1 LRIVSIFGTRPEAI
15 KMAPVVRELQR
26 RSAVCGL
33 RSSVWVT
40 AQHRQML
47 DQVLQLFGIQPDLD
61 LDIMQDGQTPTQ
73 VAARVLQRLEPHL
86 MRERPDW
93 VLVQGDTTT
102 VMATAIV
109 AHHLQIKIG
118 HVEAGL
124 RTHDKRNP
132 FPEEMNRVIA
142 DALSDLHF
150 APTQRA
156 RANLLREGIP
166 DATIRVTGNTVIDAL
181 QWIVQQPP
189 TREVR
194 ALLARLD
201 VPEEQGDTE
210 TRGQGETLPV
220 SLSPCLPLSS
230 SPCPPV
236 FPTLRL
242 ILVTAHRRE
251 SFGEPLRNIC
261 AALRDIVRTRPDV
274 RIVYPVHLNPNVQQ
288 PVNETLHDLPNVTLL
303 PPVDYLTLAH
313 LLKHCYLVLTDS
325 GGLQEEAP
333 SLGKPVLVL
342 RETTERP
349 EAIEAGTAKIVGTN
363 RETIVRETNRLLD
376 DADAYAAMARAV
388 NPFGDGHAAERI
400 VDALLNSDL

>member
-1 LRIVSIFGTRPEAI
+1 
-15 KMAPVVRELQR
+15 MAPVVRQ
-26 RSAVCGL
+26 L
-33 RSSVWVT
+33 REHSDRITSRVWVT

-47 DQVLQLFGIQPDLD
+47 DQVLDLFGIQPDLD
-61 LDIMQDGQTPTQ
+61 LNIMQDGQTPTQ
-73 VAARVLQRLEPHL
+73 VAALVLQRLEPHL
-86 MRERPDW
+86 ARERPDW
-93 VLVQGDTTT
+93 ILVQGDTTT
-102 VMATAIV
+102 VMATAIA
-109 AHHLQIKIG
+109 AHHLHIKVA

-124 RTHDKRNP
+124 RTHDKLNP

-156 RANLLREGIP
+156 RENLLREGIS
-166 DATIRVTGNTVIDAL
+166 DASIRVTGNTVIDAL

-189 TREVR
+189 SSEAR
-194 ALLARLD
+194 ALLARLGIELCD
-201 VPEEQGDTE
+201 YAT
-210 TRGQGETLPV
+210 TRP
-220 SLSPCLPLSS
+220 SD
-230 SPCPPV
+230 
-236 FPTLRL
+236 LRL
-242 ILVTAHRRE
+242 LLVTAHRRE

-261 AALRDIVRTRPDV
+261 AALREIATRRPDV

-288 PVNETLHDLPNVTLL
+288 PVNELLRDLPNVTLL
-303 PPVDYLTLAH
+303 PPVDYLTLAY

-342 RETTERP
+342 RCVTERP
-349 EAIEAGTAKIVGTN
+349 EAVEAGTAIIVGTN
-363 RETIVRETNRLLD
+363 KETIIRETNRLLD

-400 VDALLNSDL
+400 VEALLETSDL